1 MIGIMVSVT
10 WQVLIVAVL
19 AIVASKY
26 DQGYYQASGREI
38 IQINGTTKALMN
50 FTTETSLGGI
60 TIRAFNMANRFFKTY
75 LNLVD
80 ASATLFFHSNAAIK
94 RLFLRIKLIHNLI
107 LFIASLLLVL
117 LPKGYVAPGIVI
129 QSLLNK
135 ISVYY
140 ILMLC
145 SYIRIYFLLIIS
157 SNFLGLIGVSLSH
170 AFSLTT
176 TVVYLTQMFCN
187 LSNYVIF
194 VERIKQFIH
203 IPTEPSAIVED
214 NRPPHFLPSKGRI
227 DLQSLELWFSPLI
240 QDQVQDSPPSV
251 LRCHEA
257 CKA

>member
-1 MIGIMVSVT
+1 MVSVT

-94 RLFLRIKLIHNLI
+94 R
-107 LFIASLLLVL
+107 
-117 LPKGYVAPGIVI
+117 
-129 QSLLNK
+129 
-135 ISVYY
+135 
-140 ILMLC
+140 
-145 SYIRIYFLLIIS
+145 
-157 SNFLGLIGVSLSH
+157 
-170 AFSLTT
+170 
-176 TVVYLTQMFCN
+176 
-187 LSNYVIF
+187 
-194 VERIKQFIH
+194 IKQFIH
-203 IPTEPSAIVED
+203 IPAEPSAIVED

-257 CKA
+257 WLKDLRTKLSIIPQEPTLFKGSIQKNLDPLCLYSDYEIWKALEKCQLKATISSLPNLLDSCGVLNL